1 MAKPTFEE
9 WYAQYRSVYEGDYE
23 AWLNDTGFDG
33 LADPKELAKQA
44 AREDYDNW
52 DDETFEVIRP
62 NGLDPNGEIFAELSK
77 SMTFEQWYAKVK
89 QSYLNSVQKF
99 LEGYE
104 YEYTG
109 IFELVGTTAEE
120 QAEEMARIDFES
132 NEFNASTP
140 FRFDQV
146 TGFFEHHK
154 AEFAKRAVEML
165 KKAYSHVEFI
175 PEMIGINGGD
185 QDVMALL
192 TGHISVD
199 EFISNNSELTSAVI
213 DAIGNQ
219 CFDETDILDYVDEIW
234 LMAIGEYST
243 VAYEILSH
251 YKLEEIRQLAEAII
265 DDEIDDYEHPTT
277 QYLIERVYDEFTNEV
292 SADWRECIN
301 VDQGIAAARPLIMK
315 ADAVYRTV
323 SDKVQDAYGY
333 NLEELGINKL
343 PQELNERFWEY
354 IAEDLKD
361 TDAPDFFIE
370 TPDDIDINVFEY
382 DPDIEEW
389 LYDELGNRTA
399 EMFEELNQRYEYEY
413 EGEPVT
419 LDDLIRDCY
428 LRRLPI
434 DDLAGLVA
442 GTISPDEY
450 LEDLG
455 YRKVD

>member
-1 MAKPTFEE
+1 MTKPTFEE

-23 AWLNDTGFDG
+23 AWLKDTGFDG
-33 LADPKELAKQA
+33 LADPKELAKRA

-62 NGLDPNGEIFAELSK
+62 NGLDPNGKIFAELSK

-99 LEGYE
+99 LEGYD

-120 QAEEMARIDFES
+120 QAEKMARNDFES
-132 NEFNASTP
+132 NEFNAITP

-165 KKAYSHVEFI
+165 KKAHPHAEFI
-175 PEMIGINGGD
+175 PEMFGGDD

-192 TGHISVD
+192 TGHISAD
-199 EFISNNSELTSAVI
+199 EFISNNSELTTAMI

-219 CFDETDILDYVDEIW
+219 CFDEADILNCVDEIW
-234 LMAIGEYST
+234 LMAIGGYSA
-243 VAYEILSH
+243 VANEILSH
-251 YKLEEIRQLAEAII
+251 YKHEEIYQLAETII
-265 DDEIDDYEHPTT
+265 NDELDELDEDQHLTT
-277 QYLIERVYDEFTNEV
+277 QYVVQRVYEDFAVESFDN
-292 SADWRECIN
+292 WREYIN
-301 VDQGIAAARPLIMK
+301 IDQAFAAARPLIMK
-315 ADAVYRTV
+315 PNGVYNTI
-323 SDKVQDAYGY
+323 SDQASNCCGY
-333 NLEELGINKL
+333 DLAALGINQIPKKL
-343 PQELNERFWEY
+343 EEMLWEQVVDELND
-354 IAEDLKD
+354 ADTPDL
-361 TDAPDFFIE
+361 FIE
-370 TPDDIDINVFEY
+370 TPVDVSYGDL
-382 DPDIEEW
+382 DPDIEDW

-399 EMFEELNQRYEYEY
+399 EIFEEFNQRYEYEY

-419 LDDLIRDCY
+419 LDDLIHGCY
-428 LRRLPI
+428 FRRLSI

-455 YRKVD
+455 YQEVH

>member
-1 MAKPTFEE
+1 MTKPAFEE
-9 WYAQYRSVYEGDYE
+9 WYAQYRSVYENDYE
-23 AWLNDTGFDG
+23 AWLKDTGFDG
-33 LADPKELAKQA
+33 LADPKELAKRA
-44 AREDYDNW
+44 IREDYDNW
-52 DDETFEVIRP
+52 NDEAFDNIRP

-99 LEGYE
+99 LEGGE

-120 QAEEMARIDFES
+120 QAEKMARNDFES
-132 NEFNASTP
+132 NEFNAITP

-165 KKAYSHVEFI
+165 KKAHPHAEFTT
-175 PEMIGINGGD
+175 EMIGDN

-199 EFISNNSELTSAVI
+199 EFISDNDELANAMI

-219 CFDETDILDYVDEIW
+219 CFDETDILNRVDEIW
-234 LMAIGEYST
+234 LMAIGGYSA
-243 VAYEILSH
+243 VAYEIMSH
-251 YKLEEIRQLAEAII
+251 YKHEEIYQLAETII
-265 DDEIDDYEHPTT
+265 NNELDELDEDQHLTT
-277 QYLIERVYDEFTNEV
+277 QYVVQRVYEDFAGESFDN
-292 SADWRECIN
+292 WRDYIN
-301 VDQGIAAARPLIMK
+301 VDQAIADARPLIMK

-343 PQELNERFWEY
+343 PQELNELFWEY
-354 IAEDLKD
+354 IVEDLKNAD
-361 TDAPDFFIE
+361 TPGFFIE
-370 TPDDIDINVFEY
+370 TPDDIDTNIFEY
-382 DPDIEEW
+382 DPDIEAW

-399 EMFEELNQRYEYEY
+399 EMFEEFNQRYEYEY
-413 EGEPVT
+413 EGESAT

-455 YRKVD
+455 YQKVN